1 MADPST
7 PVIASINPML
17 ETNLHPLENP
27 GAPGVHVLGAADMT
41 FNLNIGFNLTTKLFT
56 VNNASFIPPTPP
68 VLLQIL
74 SKAQNAQD
82 LMPAGSV
89 FTLPRNKVIEISI
102 PGGSP
107 GSPVSGSFLFF
118 FMFDKLFIYIYIKQH
133 PFHLH
138 GVSLFS
144 SSELFLGSHSK
155 KKLLFYYYYSILS
168 TLSEVQEVQY
178 ITFIIL
184 SDATLSV
191 LVLLGITRQFAS
203 RLIMQV
209 HGSYIGSSI
218 FSFLFLLLSRH
229 SF

>member
-7 PVIASINPML
+7 PVIASINSML

-107 GSPVSGSFLFF
+107 GSPVSGSF
-118 FMFDKLFIYIYIKQH
+118 Y
-133 PFHLH
+133 
-138 GVSLFS
+138 V
-144 SSELFLGSHSK
+144 
-155 KKLLFYYYYSILS
+155 
-168 TLSEVQEVQY
+168 
-178 ITFIIL
+178 
-184 SDATLSV
+184 
-191 LVLLGITRQFAS
+191 
-203 RLIMQV
+203 
-209 HGSYIGSSI
+209 
-218 FSFLFLLLSRH
+218 
-229 SF
+229 